1 MRNTLGNSPK
11 INSRGSMLFFEHLKE
26 LRRRLIGSLITIL
39 IATIVTFIFYDFIIS
54 ILFRPFESLK
64 ITGMSDVLFVNTIFE
79 GFLIKIKVAF
89 LSGILFSSPVHIY
102 NLIKFIFPGLTLKEK
117 KVVVIS
123 LFASFLLIGFSAYYG
138 YFRVIPISIAFLT
151 NSGFIP
157 QNVGMLLNFGKNIFY
172 IFRFLLMTLVLFQIP
187 VILEV
192 LIAMNIL
199 RRQALL
205 KASRFVI
212 VGIFLL
218 SALLTPPDFISQV
231 SLALPMIVL
240 FFLTILIA
248 KIFRFGE
255 G

>member
-1 MRNTLGNSPK
+1 MAVQ
-11 INSRGSMLFFEHLKE
+11 I
-26 LRRRLIGSLITIL
+26 
-39 IATIVTFIFYDFIIS
+39 IA
-54 ILFRPFESLK
+54 
-64 ITGMSDVLFVNTIFE
+64 G
-79 GFLIKIKVAF
+79 
-89 LSGILFSSPVHIY
+89 
-102 NLIKFIFPGLTLKEK
+102 
-117 KVVVIS
+117 
-123 LFASFLLIGFSAYYG
+123 FLLIGFNAYCG

-172 IFRFLLMTLVLFQIP
+172 IFRFLLITLILFQIP

-192 LIAMNIL
+192 LMAMNIL

-205 KASRFVI
+205 KANRFVI

-218 SALLTPPDFISQV
+218 SALLTPSNFISQV
-231 SLALPMIVL
+231 SRALPMIVL
-240 FFLTILIA
+240 FFLTILIG